1 MLALQRGFAA
11 SKPDSC
17 VITYLLQLKVLK
29 HGLSLMKN
37 VPGIQGVHLVP
48 GDKIPGGADTGL
60 RHNSRPCSSTAPAGI
75 AGVSRKSCCICW
87 SQQHKT
93 SCAFIRELNFIPLV
107 RLCKWLLGDSLPLL
121 LTLSFWQG
129 AGQRGGM
136 PGEASALH
144 LPLPPFPLQKS
155 VWSLIQVHPGW
166 DNSSTV
172 RH

>member
-1 MLALQRGFAA
+1 MPL
-11 SKPDSC
+11 
-17 VITYLLQLKVLK
+17 
-29 HGLSLMKN
+29 
-37 VPGIQGVHLVP
+37 
-48 GDKIPGGADTGL
+48 
-60 RHNSRPCSSTAPAGI
+60 
-75 AGVSRKSCCICW
+75 
-87 SQQHKT
+87 QQHSPSWHCWGEQK
-93 SCAFIRELNFIPLV
+93 ELLHLLV
-107 RLCKWLLGDSLPLL
+107 SAAQDLLCFHQRAEFHPTCSFVQVLAKWLLGDSLPLL

-144 LPLPPFPLQKS
+144 FPLPPFPLQKS